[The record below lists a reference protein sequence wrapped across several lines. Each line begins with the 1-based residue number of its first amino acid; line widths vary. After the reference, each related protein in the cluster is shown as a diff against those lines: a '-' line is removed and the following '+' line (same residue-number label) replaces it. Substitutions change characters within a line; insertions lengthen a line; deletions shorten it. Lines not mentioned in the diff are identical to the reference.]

1 MKVAVIDDL
10 SECRNEIQDSLHRFF
25 AEHYADEILT
35 IEDFSSRCCQQ
46 RDNERLLTLAIR
58 SMFRLLRSVTYC

>member
-25 AEHYADEILT
+25 FGIL
-35 IEDFSSRCCQQ
+35 CG
-46 RDNERLLTLAIR
+46 
-58 SMFRLLRSVTYC
+58 